1 MNRFPVPAFPKTEF
15 AGFVRRI
22 EGHRLLENSGYKRY
36 GLRGGS
42 SMFYHKRE
50 FPEWTKWAGIT
61 LLLIAAF
68 AAGYAGYSLYLDMQT
83 PGTEESSVQLSDEPA
98 SLYHVRPEAEEP
110 KTDEQAEKQEE
121 PVPPPVPERIRSSQ
135 PWLHVVKGSY
145 RMYYYRDDRLERTY
159 RVAVGANGGQKR
171 RVGDSRTPTGR
182 FTVQQV
188 QNSSKWTYD
197 FGDGR
202 GQTPGAYG
210 PWFIR
215 LKTPGWS
222 GIGIHGTHDPDS
234 IGRMVTQGCI
244 RMKNSDLE
252 DLKKKVFVG
261 MKVVITEN

>member
-1 MNRFPVPAFPKTEF
+1 
-15 AGFVRRI
+15 
-22 EGHRLLENSGYKRY
+22 
-36 GLRGGS
+36 
-42 SMFYHKRE
+42 
-50 FPEWTKWAGIT
+50 
-61 LLLIAAF
+61 
-68 AAGYAGYSLYLDMQT
+68 
-83 PGTEESSVQLSDEPA
+83 
-98 SLYHVRPEAEEP
+98 
-110 KTDEQAEKQEE
+110 
-121 PVPPPVPERIRSSQ
+121 
-135 PWLHVVKGSY
+135 
-145 RMYYYRDDRLERTY
+145 
-159 RVAVGANGGQKR
+159 VGANGGQKR

-234 IGRMVTQGCI
+234 IGRMITQGCI